1 MYDKC
6 PSVGWQNYI
15 VKENYVSRITFK
27 NFSPRSENPALRLIC
42 FPYAGGSGNIYE
54 EWQSHIGPHIEVCAA
69 QLPGRGARFNEPK
82 HVTLGDL
89 LDECEE
95 AILPLLDRP
104 FAIFGHSL
112 GAVVAFAF
120 AQRLEK
126 LGKSPM
132 HLFVSGASA
141 PVDGCE
147 YKETHDLNDQELV
160 EWMAEINGTPVELM
174 NDPEILEIAL
184 PILRADFAIA
194 SSYKHVDARLK
205 ASATV
210 FGGSEDKNIPSEQL
224 SSWGNL
230 VTGRVQVEVIKGDHF
245 FIHGN
250 EEIIIATIR
259 RTVGL

>member
-1 MYDKC
+1 M
-6 PSVGWQNYI
+6 
-15 VKENYVSRITFK
+15 SRITFK
-27 NFSPRSENPALRLIC
+27 TFSPRSDNPALRLIC

-54 EWQSHIGPHIEVCAA
+54 EWQGLIGSNVEVCAA

-82 HVTLGDL
+82 HITLGDL

-126 LGKSPM
+126 LGKVPQ

-141 PVDGCE
+141 PVDGSE
-147 YKETHDLNDQELV
+147 YKKTRDLNDQELV
-160 EWMAEINGTPVELM
+160 EWMSEINGTPVELM
-174 NDPEILEIAL
+174 NDPELMEIAL

-205 ASATV
+205 TSATV
-210 FGGSEDKNIPSEQL
+210 FGGSEDKNIPVEQL

-230 VTGRVQVEVIKGDHF
+230 VTGRVQVEVIQGDHF

-250 EEIIIATIR
+250 EKVVITAIR
-259 RTVGL
+259 RTLGL